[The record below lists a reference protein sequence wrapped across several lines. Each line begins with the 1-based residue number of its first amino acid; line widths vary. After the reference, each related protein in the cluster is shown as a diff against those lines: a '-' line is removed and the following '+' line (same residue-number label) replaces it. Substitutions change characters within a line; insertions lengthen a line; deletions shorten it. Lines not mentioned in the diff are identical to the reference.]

1 MVFGYLQIQKS
12 ELLVREYE
20 TYKAVYCGLCKQ
32 MGREYSFLSR
42 FALSYDCTFYA
53 MLIMSLKRSCSGFD
67 NGRCRFNP
75 LKKCQFAHVND
86 DAYSK
91 SAALTVILAYY
102 KLKDDISDSGF
113 FKRIGAR
120 LLLPFF
126 SHWRKK
132 AAKRFAY
139 LDEAAAQMMASQL
152 ALEGKDNP
160 CLDETAHPTAT
171 MLAAVLRHEGEDE
184 ATRRV
189 LSELGYQLGRWIY
202 FMDAADDLEKDIK
215 RGSFNPFKN
224 LQTDDLQGY
233 QTQLMNHSLARAYDA
248 YNLLNITDFK
258 GIMDNMLLYGFP
270 ARQNA
275 VVHHTSEEESNDK
288 SI

>member
-1 MVFGYLQIQKS
+1 VFGYLQIQKS

-20 TYKAVYCGLCKQ
+20 AYKAVYCGLCKQ

>member
-1 MVFGYLQIQKS
+1 MFGYLQIQKS

-258 GIMDNMLLYGFP
+258 GMMDNMLLYGFP

>member
-1 MVFGYLQIQKS
+1 MFGYLQIQKS

-20 TYKAVYCGLCKQ
+20 AYKAVYCGLCKQ

>member
-258 GIMDNMLLYGFP
+258 GMMDNMLLYGFP